1 MSYFL
6 DDKCE
11 EKKPKIVWPD
21 HLTLSLSPPYVSF
34 LYLELV
40 NTKQTRDFAE
50 EIY

>member
-6 DDKCE
+6 DKCE

-21 HLTLSLSPPYVSF
+21 HLTLSLPPYVTF